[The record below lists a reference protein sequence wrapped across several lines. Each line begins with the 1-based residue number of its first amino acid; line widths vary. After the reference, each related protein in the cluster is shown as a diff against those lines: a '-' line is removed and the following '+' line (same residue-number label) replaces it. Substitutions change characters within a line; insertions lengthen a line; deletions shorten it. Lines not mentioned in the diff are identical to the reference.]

1 MADILKKVKAGDDF
15 EIPAD
20 TYNAFVDAAR
30 TNRDRKQKFETLRK
44 ELIRNATV
52 FPIRNT
58 TGAAVNRFEILGID
72 DPIFDPST
80 ALDEFHNRIAFD
92 GSLPAEEHR
101 GRFCILL
108 EPAPDDALA
117 KACYAGV
124 CITQVEI
131 FEDEFQIPFAD
142 IKLSTKTQLIQDR
155 DGAAQILWHEPG
167 TGVVW
172 AIVRLGRAAV
182 EFWAEITGNTEISP
196 GTNRWDYDWKEMSL
210 NIGTNTWS
218 DHPQQRTGTARNTI
232 EIPNT
237 GSGIEGNGVD
247 LDSLIAP
254 TLWPAGTGAI
264 VRMHEWFKGTSEKE
278 HWFTFEN
285 SVTDDEGHY

>member
-44 ELIRNATV
+44 ELVRNATV

-72 DPIFDPST
+72 DPIFDPDT

-92 GSLPAEEHR
+92 GSLPADEHR

-108 EPAPDDALA
+108 EPAPDQALA

-124 CITQVEI
+124 CITQI
-131 FEDEFQIPFAD
+131 EFPSATTRFPFAD
-142 IKLSTKTQLIQDR
+142 IKLSTKTHLIEDR
-155 DGAAQILWHEPG
+155 DGAAQILWRPDGPG
-167 TGVVW
+167 VKW
-172 AIVRLGRAAV
+172 AIVRLGNATV
-182 EFWAEITGNTEISP
+182 EFWAEITGNTEIS
-196 GTNRWDYDWKEMSL
+196 GEEHRWDYDWKEVIYSM
-210 NIGTNTWS
+210 GFDTWS
-218 DHPQQRTGTARNTI
+218 DHQNNRTGTARNTI
-232 EIPNT
+232 ELPN
-237 GSGIEGNGVD
+237 SGMGFQGNGVD
-247 LDSLIAP
+247 LDTLNSS

-264 VRMHEWFKGTSEKE
+264 VRMHEWFFSSSEKKY
-278 HWFTFEN
+278 WFTFEN
-285 SVTDDEGHY
+285 IVSGDPSF